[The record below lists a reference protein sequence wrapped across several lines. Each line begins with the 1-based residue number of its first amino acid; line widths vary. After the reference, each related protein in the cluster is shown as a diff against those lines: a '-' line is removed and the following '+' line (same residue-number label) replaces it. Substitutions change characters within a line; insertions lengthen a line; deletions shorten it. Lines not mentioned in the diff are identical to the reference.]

1 MKKANTILSHIH
13 ALPQFKMLKR
23 HYCYQ
28 KLISILPPKFKKA
41 VAFVYIREDTLFV
54 ALSHPGFKMELNYNK
69 DLLKSLLNM
78 MGKHNSECSMLN
90 VNSVIVFN
98 SKFYVDKPKEITNT
112 DPKYVESS
120 TGYFNINTEDDKLRE
135 AFESIKK
142 IIIRNKTS

>member
-69 DLLKSLLNM
+69 NLFRELL
-78 MGKHNSECSMLN
+78 SMVAMADEKCKTVSASKVVL
-90 VNSVIVFN
+90 FN
-98 SKFYVDKPKEITNT
+98 SKHLSIIKKEEIISTIPYYKERSRG
-112 DPKYVESS
+112 DFQIESKDEEM
-120 TGYFNINTEDDKLRE
+120 IE
-135 AFESIKK
+135 AFNKIKK
-142 IIIRNKTS
+142 SIEKQQ